1 MNQSIKNT
9 TLLSAITF
17 GIIGAALVLQIT
29 ASIAN
34 AMSPTEDD
42 ATRPSI
48 GRAGELFTIQFT
60 PGSKS
65 ITVGLAGKP
74 AMTLDSSRVTIFGK
88 VYPLKGQAKQL
99 KIVPVESHF
108 EIVDELQPN
117 EPVEFEVKDTKS
129 KKTEK
134 FKIEHHQP

>member
-1 MNQSIKNT
+1 MKQSKHTRATVLVIT
-9 TLLSAITF
+9 IFCTALLSMSLSR
-17 GIIGAALVLQIT
+17 AL
-29 ASIAN
+29 

-60 PGSKS
+60 PANRSLS
-65 ITVGLAGKP
+65 VGLAGKP
-74 AMTLDSSRVTIFGK
+74 AMTLDSSKVTIFGR
-88 VYPLKGQAKQL
+88 VVPLKGESKQL

-117 EPVEFEVKDTKS
+117 EPIEFEIKDKKS

-134 FKIEHHQP
+134 FKIEHRQP